1 MVSPILIKKGDATRF
16 YWNIDAN
23 VGAGSPNRN
32 DDVQLVQ
39 LAYAIMATRP
49 DTPAGDKAAYALV
62 RPGFPCTGLEADPLV
77 RAIRT
82 HQARRGGTQD
92 GHVSVIAA
100 NSGIYPYGAGAVVF
114 MLIALVNTIFDA
126 MPANFPRLDKHKACP
141 PALRASVV
149 KACTL

>member
-1 MVSPILIKKGDATRF
+1 
-16 YWNIDAN
+16 
-23 VGAGSPNRN
+23 
-32 DDVQLVQ
+32 
-39 LAYAIMATRP
+39 
-49 DTPAGDKAAYALV
+49 
-62 RPGFPCTGLEADPLV
+62 V

-82 HQARRGGTQD
+82 HQGRRGGIQD

-100 NSGIYPYGAGAVVF
+100 NGGVYPYGTGVVGF
-114 MLIALVNTIFDA
+114 MLIALVNNIFDA

>member
-49 DTPAGDKAAYALV
+49 DTPPSDKAVYALV
-62 RPGFPCTGLEADPLV
+62 RPGSPCTGFEADPLV
-77 RAIRT
+77 RAIRA

-126 MPANFPRLDKHKACP
+126 IPADFPRLDKHKACP

>member
-1 MVSPILIKKGDATRF
+1 MVNAILLRRGETSRF

-39 LAYAIMATRP
+39 LAYAIMAARP
-49 DTPAGDKAAYALV
+49 DTPAGDKAVYALV

-100 NSGIYPYGAGAVVF
+100 NSGIYPYGTGAAVF
-114 MLIALVNTIFDA
+114 MLIALVNNIFDA